1 MHTVIR
7 SYSGSGATGLID
19 LLEERKEEV
28 ESLIR
33 AVTGFV
39 SYSLLRTDDG
49 GVSVTVCQDKAG
61 TDESLQLAKEWIQ
74 EHGSH
79 LSVSPPTVAEG
90 SNILQL
96 N

>member
-19 LLEERKEEV
+19 LLEERREEV

-39 SYSLLRTDDG
+39 SYSLLHRREPPACK
-49 GVSVTVCQDKAG
+49 GVDSGARIAFEC
-61 TDESLQLAKEWIQ
+61 ESANSSGRRKYLAIELVQK
-74 EHGSH
+74 
-79 LSVSPPTVAEG
+79 
-90 SNILQL
+90 
-96 N
+96 

>member
-7 SYSGSGATGLID
+7 SYSGSGAKELFD

-28 ESLIR
+28 ESLMR

-39 SYSLLRTDDG
+39 AYSIVRTADG
-49 GVSVTVCQDKAG
+49 GVTVTVCQDKTG
-61 TDESLQLAKEWIQ
+61 TDESLKLARDWVQ
-74 EHGSH
+74 EHGSN
-79 LSVSPPTVAEG
+79 LKTSPPAVTEG

-96 N
+96 S

>member
-1 MHTVIR
+1 
-7 SYSGSGATGLID
+7 
-19 LLEERKEEV
+19 LLEERREEV

-61 TDESLQLAKEWIQ
+61 TDESLRLAKEWIQ

-79 LSVSPPTVAEG
+79 LSVNPPTVAEG
-90 SNILQL
+90 ANILQL
-96 N
+96 S